1 MIYLLHNS
9 LKSYKYFLFTVLIVD
24 KFNLAIIMG
33 RWVLS
38 IQVDGSGWVEST
50 QMPESG
56 EAIRLGSSEARK
68 LGSSEA
74 GKLGSSEARK
84 LGSWEAGK
92 LGSSEAGKLGSS
104 EARKLGSYKAGRLE
118 S

>member
-50 QMPESG
+50 QMRESK
-56 EAIRLGSSEARK
+56 EAIRLAGWETRK
-68 LGSSEA
+68 LEC
-74 GKLGSSEARK
+74 
-84 LGSWEAGK
+84 WEAEND
-92 LGSSEAGKLGSS
+92 LF
-104 EARKLGSYKAGRLE
+104 Y
-118 S
+118 